1 MVDGMASLVS
11 SYKTIQ
17 IKCSLQNIFEETN
30 QMAISRRNFL
40 KGSVLAAGAVV
51 VSNKPA
57 QADVDSPELRTKGLQ
72 STTTVCPFCAVGC
85 GMIVHTKNGKVV
97 NIEGDPDH
105 PINEGSLCS
114 KGSAMFQIANNDR
127 RLTKV
132 RYRAPGSS
140 KWEEKSWDWAMQR
153 IAKLMKETRDRNF
166 VKTEMIKGKE
176 YVVNRNDG
184 MAIIGAAA
192 LENEECYLL
201 GKFARAMG
209 VGYLEHQARV

>member
-1 MVDGMASLVS
+1 
-11 SYKTIQ
+11 
-17 IKCSLQNIFEETN
+17 
-30 QMAISRRNFL
+30 MAISRRNFL
-40 KGSVLAAGAVV
+40 KGSGLAAGALVLPG
-51 VSNKPA
+51 KPA

-72 STTTVCPFCAVGC
+72 TSTTVCPFCAVGC

-97 NIEGDPDH
+97 NIEGDPEH

-114 KGSAMFQIANNDR
+114 KGSAMFQVANNER
-127 RLTKV
+127 RLTRV

-166 VKTEMIKGKE
+166 VKTETINGKE

-184 MAIIGAAA
+184 IAILGAAA

-209 VGYLEHQARV
+209 VGYLEHQARI